1 MNSMNYVTSVFE
13 TVLSKKPFV
22 LEIDENNYRL
32 INSFGLAW
40 GFQRNYKKRFSLD
53 FYFGLA
59 FLFAKSIAKTY
70 PQIVHE
76 NFKQL
81 APMSQLN
88 IGYWLNKR

>member
-53 FYFGLA
+53 F
-59 FLFAKSIAKTY
+59 LFWTCLSFCKVNSKNLPTDC
-70 PQIVHE
+70 
-76 NFKQL
+76 
-81 APMSQLN
+81 S
-88 IGYWLNKR
+88 